1 MQVSTHPGL
10 EVSACLIKESRRFVF
25 RQDKVVL
32 LQKTSSVVGFGIS
45 RNRRVSCHDE
55 EEVLLLIHM
64 TGGWATGETR
74 AKHAAAVG
82 GL

>member
-10 EVSACLIKESRRFVF
+10 EVSICLIKESR
-25 RQDKVVL
+25 L
-32 LQKTSSVVGFGIS
+32 LSFGETKLS
-45 RNRRVSCHDE
+45 CLKKPPPWLALASLRNRRVSCHDG

-64 TGGWATGETR
+64 MGGWGSGETR